1 MYCSQMT
8 EEESRS
14 ALALA
19 RVDYAMDRDR
29 VRTGQWL
36 YLPRMLFRLA
46 LYVREGGDP
55 ALV

>member
-1 MYCSQMT
+1 MYCKQMT

-14 ALALA
+14 ALTLA

-36 YLPRMLFRLA
+36 YLPRMILRLA
-46 LYVREGGDP
+46 RYMREGGDP
-55 ALV
+55 SLV